1 MIKTI
6 LVCVDGSKY
15 AEAASGA
22 AIWFAKALGARLR
35 ALSVADTRLLEGPWL
50 ADLSGMVGAQ
60 PFQALVPQLEEILKN
75 KARNASQ
82 AVTLAAAREGVS
94 CSAETAA
101 GWLVNEVL
109 EFERSVELVVMGQR
123 GEGFETT
130 GEWLGSNVERIVR
143 KSIKPCLITPAAFR
157 PVRRILAAYDGS
169 EHANRA
175 LYSAFEM
182 ATALKAGL
190 TVLAVG
196 PNDDEARRARLL
208 REALDL
214 AKQQGVGAE
223 PLSLNGAPEERIV
236 EAAHDKKHD
245 LIVMGAYGHTR
256 LRELIL
262 GSVTNHVIRMS
273 EVPVLLVR

>member
-15 AEAASGA
+15 SEAAAGA
-22 AIWFAKALGARLR
+22 AIWLAKALGARLR

-50 ADLSGMVGAQ
+50 ADLSGMAGAQ
-60 PFQALVPQLEEILKN
+60 PFQALVPQLEEILRG
-75 KARNASQ
+75 KARSASQ
-82 AVTLAAAREGVS
+82 SVTLAAAREGIA
-94 CSAETAA
+94 CSAETAF
-101 GWLVNEVL
+101 GRLVEEIL
-109 EFERSVELVVMGQR
+109 ELERSAELVVMGQR
-123 GEGFETT
+123 GEGYEAT
-130 GEWLGSNVERIVR
+130 GEWLGANVERVVR
-143 KSIKPCLITPAAFR
+143 KSIKPCLITPEAFR

-175 LYSAFEM
+175 LYSAFEL
-182 ATALKAGL
+182 ATALKAAL
-190 TVLAVG
+190 TVLAVAPG
-196 PNDDEARRARLL
+196 DDEARRARLL

-223 PLSLNGAPEERIV
+223 PLSMDGAPEARIV
-236 EAAHDKKHD
+236 EVAREKAFD

-256 LRELIL
+256 LRELVL
-262 GSVTNHVIRMS
+262 GSVTNHVIRTS